1 MSRAKCPV
9 AELERQR
16 LAAMRV
22 TEDAEQRLRA
32 TPEGQTRCVLQ
43 MEVDAGREL
52 QRELLEESWRALA
65 ASEHGIVLQ
74 LIGLYKA
81 ADAGD
86 TATVERLGPLI
97 REAVDVIARAIGA
110 DLLPAQDGHSACPSE
125 EQAGRRAH

>member
-1 MSRAKCPV
+1 MGADMSRAKCPV

-32 TPEGQTRCVLQ
+32 TPEGQARCALQ

-52 QRELLEESWRALA
+52 QRELLEESWSALA

-74 LIGLYKA
+74 LISLYRA
-81 ADAGD
+81 TAEGD
-86 TATVERLGPLI
+86 TATAERL
-97 REAVDVIARAIGA
+97 R
-110 DLLPAQDGHSACPSE
+110 PAHPRSSLRHRKGH
-125 EQAGRRAH
+125 RR